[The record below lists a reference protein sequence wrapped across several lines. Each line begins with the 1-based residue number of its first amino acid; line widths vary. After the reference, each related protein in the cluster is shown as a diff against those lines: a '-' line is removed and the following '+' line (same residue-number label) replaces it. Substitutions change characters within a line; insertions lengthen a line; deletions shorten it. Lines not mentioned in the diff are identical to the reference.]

1 MRVTAP
7 WFVRKSEIEAFVA
20 GKEGWIRDRLERLGA
35 GGLRILPERFE
46 SGARVRFRGRLL
58 RLEIEVAAVE
68 TPRLAFANRFHV
80 RVPRGLSE
88 AEGETA
94 ARELVVAWLHE
105 RAMEDAVGWSRRYG
119 AQLGVMPTR
128 ITLRQQ
134 RTRWG
139 SCSVS
144 GAISLNW
151 RLIAVPKAVYEYVA
165 VHELCHLREHHH
177 GPAFW
182 ELVESLLP
190 DYRDRRRWFKE
201 NRLLLD

>member
-1 MRVTAP
+1 M
-7 WFVRKSEIEAFVA
+7 
-20 GKEGWIRDRLERLGA
+20 
-35 GGLRILPERFE
+35 
-46 SGARVRFRGRLL
+46 
-58 RLEIEVAAVE
+58 
-68 TPRLAFANRFHV
+68 

-94 ARELVVAWLHE
+94 ARELVVAWLRE
-105 RAMEDAVGWSRRYG
+105 RAMEDAVGWSRRYR

-139 SCSVS
+139 SCSATRGDLS
-144 GAISLNW
+144 QLAADCGA
-151 RLIAVPKAVYEYVA
+151 PKPVYEYVV

-182 ELVESLLP
+182 QLVESVLP
-190 DYRDRRRWFKE
+190 DYRARRRWFKE